1 MAEENVQRHKNTQV
15 GHVVSAKMDK
25 TIVVEVS
32 RRVQHPLY
40 KRVVNRRKKFHA
52 HDEENQASVGDF
64 VRIVE
69 CRPMSR
75 LKRWRLGEILRRD
88 VLAENG

>member
-1 MAEENVQRHKNTQV
+1 MAEENVQRRKNTQV
-15 GHVVSAKMDK
+15 GHVVSTKMDK

-64 VRIVE
+64 VRIEE

-88 VLAENG
+88 VLAGNG